1 MEGLPN
7 YKQNQNRNPSNFT
20 FILPEFNLYQRS
32 EFEAVAG
39 SMPKFY
45 LEWNPRLSV
54 VWIPLFLGIA
64 LAPLPVT
71 RFPVLLDLTSV
82 KTRHK
87 ITLIFSLTFIY
98 MLYMISG
105 DKKGIHKSLYLK
117 KIKQLAHQ

>member
-1 MEGLPN
+1 
-7 YKQNQNRNPSNFT
+7 
-20 FILPEFNLYQRS
+20 
-32 EFEAVAG
+32 
-39 SMPKFY
+39 MPKFY
-45 LEWNPRLSV
+45 PEWNPTLSV
-54 VWIPLFLGIA
+54 LWIPLFLGIA

-105 DKKGIHKSLYLK
+105 DKKVIHKNLYLK
-117 KIKQLAHQ
+117 KSKN